1 MLIGNLQLWY
11 LSVQG
16 CLISFRETQGGAQQ
30 LVGCRTLWDQEVG
43 GRDGR
48 REVREVRSLE
58 KWGDILRGCGS
69 GVISQGLRYW
79 G

>member
-30 LVGCRTLWDQEVG
+30 LAGCRTLREQEVG
-43 GRDGR
+43 GREGR

-58 KWGDILRGCGS
+58 KQGNILRGGRS
-69 GVISQGLRYW
+69 EVIS
-79 G
+79 